1 MTNNIQ
7 FYTRSV
13 YGNDNMYIADQAQA
27 QLIGALTNTKTLLP
41 YHKKALEALGF
52 TFEEVIAPKK

>member
-1 MTNNIQ
+1 
-7 FYTRSV
+7 
-13 YGNDNMYIADQAQA
+13 MYIADQAQA